1 MTKKNEIAIYEI
13 LQAQFSQLQILQND
27 KELINNQRI
36 QPGTRVSFCVFP
48 KPSQNFGYI
57 APGDVNLTGMST
69 IEGAMPVVQGIP
81 LTIEVEWEI
90 KDAQGNLAIEG
101 VDYLAPNGK
110 KGVEISII
118 FIPRKFVELTSDS
131 SAVKY
136 QLPTAYSLQANIVIK
151 AGNGMGNSVVGNK
164 EISLSVS
171 PLAIP
176 IIFAAYTNPNFT
188 LYSEL
193 SNDYSE
199 MEGALLL
206 FTPENSIIRN
216 TENLFSI
223 ISELRDLTSTLIS
236 LPDFFLLNSG
246 LCLLYNTIL
255 SQNHIQFRNRT
266 SINLRSIFFPDT
278 GENWA
283 NKISSLMLIGPPNC
297 SVTCTNNIEDLRE
310 GEFTITTEPLKST
323 CYALIRILDN
333 KIPISEPNTTC
344 VKVHKEPPS
353 GQTFD
358 NSISFLKINPLPV
371 TPVVI

>member
-1 MTKKNEIAIYEI
+1 MTKKTEISIFEI

-136 QLPTAYSLQANIVIK
+136 QLPTTYSLKANIIIK
-151 AGNGMGNSVVGNK
+151 AGNGKENFVNGNK

-171 PLAIP
+171 PLEIP
-176 IIFAAYTNPNFT
+176 IIFAAYSNPDFT
-188 LYSEL
+188 LHSEL
-193 SNDYSE
+193 SGNSSE
-199 MEGALLL
+199 EEGALLL
-206 FTPENSIIRN
+206 FTPKNSIIRS
-216 TENLFSI
+216 TEDLLKNI
-223 ISELRDLTSTLIS
+223 NELIDITSALIS
-236 LPDFFLLNSG
+236 LPDFYLLNSG
-246 LCLLYNTIL
+246 LCLLYNSIL
-255 SQNHIQFRNRT
+255 SQSHIQFRNRT
-266 SINLRSIFFPDT
+266 NIDLNCIELPHTNINWTCR
-278 GENWA
+278 
-283 NKISSLMLIGPPNC
+283 ISSLILIGPPNC
-297 SVTCTNNIEDLRE
+297 SVTCTNDIADPRE

-353 GQTFD
+353 GQTF
-358 NSISFLKINPLPV
+358 NNNICFLKINPLPV

>member
-1 MTKKNEIAIYEI
+1 MRNKTEIDIKQI
-13 LQAQFSQLQILQND
+13 LEAQLSQLQILHND
-27 KELINNQRI
+27 KEFINNQRI
-36 QPGTRVSFCVFP
+36 QPGKRVSFCLFP
-48 KPSQNFGYI
+48 KPSQNLGYI
-57 APGDVNLTGMST
+57 APGEVNLTGMSK
-69 IEGAMPVVQGIP
+69 IEGEMPVVQGVP

-90 KDAQGNLAIEG
+90 KDAIEG

-110 KGVEISII
+110 KGVEISLI

-136 QLPTAYSLQANIVIK
+136 QLPTTYSLKANIIIK
-151 AGNGMGNSVVGNK
+151 AGNGKENFVVGNK

-171 PLAIP
+171 PLEIP
-176 IIFAAYTNPNFT
+176 IIFAAYTNPDFT

-193 SNDYSE
+193 SNNSSE
-199 MEGALLL
+199 EEGALLL
-206 FTPENSIIRN
+206 FTPKNSIIRS
-216 TENLFSI
+216 TEDLLSI
-223 ISELRDLTSTLIS
+223 INELRDIISALIS

-246 LCLLYNTIL
+246 LCLLYNSIL
-255 SQNHIQFRNRT
+255 SQSQSQSHIQFRNRT
-266 SINLRSIFFPDT
+266 NIDLNCIKLPHTNINWTCR
-278 GENWA
+278 
-283 NKISSLMLIGPPNC
+283 ISSLILIGPPNC
-297 SVTCTNNIEDLRE
+297 SVTCTNDIVDPRE

-353 GQTFD
+353 GQTF
-358 NSISFLKINPLPV
+358 NNNICFLKINPLPV